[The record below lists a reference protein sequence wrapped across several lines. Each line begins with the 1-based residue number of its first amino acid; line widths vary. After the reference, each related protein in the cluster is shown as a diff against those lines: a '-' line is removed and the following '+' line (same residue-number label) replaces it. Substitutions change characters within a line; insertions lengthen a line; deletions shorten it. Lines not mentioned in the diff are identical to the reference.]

1 MKKNPA
7 AAAAASSS
15 ARSSR
20 ASSTAST
27 PTVAFALGGLAGNN
41 AHGGGFLQAALD
53 QRIEPLMIS
62 CTSGQLRW
70 VKHYLA
76 AREGGT
82 SLRSIM
88 AAEVADLH
96 KTGNLNTDVAM
107 LGLFGKSKVFRPA
120 YEHLLPDLMRN
131 ASQAYAKLLHSR
143 GNVLLA
149 DQLMSLLP
157 GRSLVPEFE
166 LSYFDGLRDA
176 FNTAPMGI
184 AFNAYNPKEG
194 VEYVYVNAKAKEL
207 LQVSTTADAKDD
219 AKNEGAPP
227 AADKTAGKV
236 TSHRPYRVY
245 RDIDTTAVRDA
256 LWLYQYGF
264 YEKDTQFVDG
274 AYFRDMMLAEGVVA
288 DVIFSVRPINHKWLG
303 ELPHSY
309 QDVEDLKTEVAFNGT
324 YAAERDQITLINK
337 LLSKNYLDPKQG
349 RGFHHIDLVE
359 LEVSTQRGYFDYMLE
374 SQDVFDAS
382 EKMALAKFAELR
394 SAGQI

>member
-1 MKKNPA
+1 MKKTPA
-7 AAAAASSS
+7 AAAAESSS

-20 ASSTAST
+20 SSSAASA

-53 QRIEPLMIS
+53 QRVEPLMIS

-76 AREGGT
+76 AHEGGT

-88 AAEVADLH
+88 AAEVAELH

-131 ASQAYAKLLHSR
+131 ASEAYAKLLKSQ

-149 DQLMSLLP
+149 DHLMSMLP

-166 LSYFDGLRDA
+166 ASYFDGLRDA

-184 AFNAYNPKEG
+184 AFNAYNPQEG
-194 VEYVYVNAKAKEL
+194 VEYVYVNPKARELLKVSTADDGAKA
-207 LQVSTTADAKDD
+207 A
-219 AKNEGAPP
+219 EGA
-227 AADKTAGKV
+227 TGRS
-236 TSHRPYRVY
+236 TSHRPYRFY
-245 RDIDTTAVRDA
+245 RDIDTAAVRDA

-264 YEKDTQFVDG
+264 YDKDTHFVDG
-274 AYFRDMMLAEGVVA
+274 AYFRDMMLAELVVA

-303 ELPHSY
+303 ELPRSY
-309 QDVEDLKTEVAFNGT
+309 QAVEDLKTEVGFNGT

>member
-1 MKKNPA
+1 MTKKS
-7 AAAAASSS
+7 AS
-15 ARSSR
+15 
-20 ASSTAST
+20 

-53 QRIEPLMIS
+53 QRVEPLMIS

-76 AREGGT
+76 AREQGA

-88 AAEVADLH
+88 AAEVAELH

-107 LGLFGKSKVFRPA
+107 LGLFGKAKVFRPA

-131 ASQAYAKLLHSR
+131 ASEAYAKLLKSQ

-149 DQLMSLLP
+149 DHLMSLLP

-166 LSYFDGLRDA
+166 PAYFDAIRDA

-184 AFNAYNPKEG
+184 AFNAYNPQQG
-194 VEYVYVNAKAKEL
+194 IEYVYVNPKAREL
-207 LQVSTTADAKDD
+207 LQVSTK
-219 AKNEGAPP
+219 P
-227 AADKTAGKV
+227 AAKAKADEGSDAAS
-236 TSHRPYRVY
+236 TSHRPYRFY
-245 RDIDTTAVRDA
+245 RDIDAAAVRDA

-264 YEKDTQFVDG
+264 YDKDSQFVDG
-274 AYFRDMMLAEGVVA
+274 AYFRDMMLAELVVA
-288 DVIFSVRPINHKWLG
+288 DLIFSVRPINHKWIG
-303 ELPHSY
+303 ELPRSY
-309 QDVEDLKTEVAFNGT
+309 QAVEDLKTEVGFNGA

-349 RGFHHIDLVE
+349 RGFHHVELVE
-359 LEVSTQRGYFDYMLE
+359 LELATQRGYFDYMLE
-374 SQDVFDAS
+374 SQAVFNAS
-382 EKMALAKFAELR
+382 EQMAIAKFAELR
-394 SAGQI
+394 GTGKL